1 MVNEELIKVKK
12 REGHFEPLDISKV
25 SRVLAFASEGLN
37 VSTSQVEM
45 NARLQFFT
53 GISTKD
59 IHDMLIKSAADL
71 IEEESPDYEIMAARL
86 LSYQMRKQAYSQYTP
101 PHLNTHIRKLI
112 SLGRY
117 DQDILNHY
125 SEEEINELNDYI
137 DHSRDDLIRYAG
149 FNQIMN
155 KYCVKDREGNVPLET
170 PQFIFMLVPMYLF
183 ANEKNNK
190 LQQVKQMYDK
200 LSQLKLTLPSPII
213 AGVRTITKQYSS
225 CVILSPEDS
234 LDGINAASN
243 AIVKYIARRA
253 GIGLNIGKIR
263 AKGSKIRN
271 GEATHTGIVSYIKLF
286 EAAVN
291 SCNQGNL
298 RKGSA
303 TLYYPVWHLEVE
315 DMLVL
320 KNNKGTENTR
330 ARDVDYAV
338 QLNKHFYERARS
350 KENNDYYLFSP
361 SDVPGLYEAFFADQ
375 KVFEELYNQYV
386 ADDTIRKK
394 KVSAKELFTQICIE
408 RMSTGRIYVNNVDIM
423 NINTPFIP
431 EKAPIYSSNL
441 CVRGNTEVLTSEG
454 YKVIGENVGKK
465 FTVWNGFEWSEDVEF
480 VKTNTN
486 QKLYRVTVSNGKSLE
501 CTAYHKW
508 FIYKNATEQSVNKN
522 EVIKVETK
530 DLEVGNVIQ
539 KHEFPVINGKQED
552 NTLYWITSIEEV
564 GGLHDTYCLTE
575 PKRNSVVFNG
585 ILTSQC
591 NEIALPT
598 RPLQTPEKDSEG
610 EIALCT
616 LSAINCY
623 KFYDEQG
630 KLNHADLEETCTSAV
645 RSLDALLSYQDYPVE
660 QAREGALKR
669 RSLGISTTNL
679 AGLAAKLKLRY
690 ESPEF
695 LNKLDEWMEALAYYC
710 LKASN
715 QLAKEKGK
723 AEWLDDTTWQKG
735 ILPQDRANE
744 RARSLVTRER
754 TLDWEIL
761 RKDIVSFGLRNS
773 TLLTQAPIEASSLV
787 THSTNGI
794 EPPRALLSIKANKDG
809 ATKQLVPDY
818 ELYKDFYT
826 TMWSLQN
833 NDATLNISAV
843 MQMWIDQAISTNLN
857 YDPAKYP
864 NRQIPVAQMM
874 KDILKAYSLGIK
886 TIYYC
891 NIRDGQKES
900 NVLESM
906 GCDGGACAI

>member
-1 MVNEELIKVKK
+1 M
-12 REGHFEPLDISKV
+12 
-25 SRVLAFASEGLN
+25 
-37 VSTSQVEM
+37 
-45 NARLQFFT
+45 
-53 GISTKD
+53 
-59 IHDMLIKSAADL
+59 
-71 IEEESPDYEIMAARL
+71 
-86 LSYQMRKQAYSQYTP
+86 
-101 PHLNTHIRKLI
+101 
-112 SLGRY
+112 
-117 DQDILNHY
+117 
-125 SEEEINELNDYI
+125 
-137 DHSRDDLIRYAG
+137 
-149 FNQIMN
+149 
-155 KYCVKDREGNVPLET
+155 
-170 PQFIFMLVPMYLF
+170 
-183 ANEKNNK
+183 
-190 LQQVKQMYDK
+190 
-200 LSQLKLTLPSPII
+200 
-213 AGVRTITKQYSS
+213 
-225 CVILSPEDS
+225 
-234 LDGINAASN
+234 
-243 AIVKYIARRA
+243 
-253 GIGLNIGKIR
+253 
-263 AKGSKIRN
+263 
-271 GEATHTGIVSYIKLF
+271 
-286 EAAVN
+286 
-291 SCNQGNL
+291 NL

-338 QLNKHFYERARS
+338 QLNKHFYEKARS

-375 KVFEELYNQYV
+375 KAFVELYNQYV
-386 ADDTIRKK
+386 ADETIRKK

-441 CVRGNTEVLTSEG
+441 CVRDNTEVLTSEG

-465 FTVWNGFEWSEDVEF
+465 FTVWNGFEWSENVEF

-564 GGLHDTYCLTE
+564 EGLHDTYCLTE

-598 RPLQTPEKDSEG
+598 KPLQTPEKDSEG

-660 QAREGALKR
+660 QAREAALKR

-723 AEWLDDTTWQKG
+723 AEWLDDTTWQQG
-735 ILPQDRANE
+735 VLPQDRANE

-754 TLDWEIL
+754 TLDWEAL
-761 RKDIVSFGLRNS
+761 RKEIVDFGLRNS

-874 KDILKAYSLGIK
+874 KDILKAYSLGVK

>member
-1 MVNEELIKVKK
+1 VVNEELIKVKK

-101 PHLNTHIRKLI
+101 PHLNAHIRKLI
-112 SLGRY
+112 ALGRY

-338 QLNKHFYERARS
+338 QLNKHFYEKARS

-375 KVFEELYNQYV
+375 KAFVELYDQYV
-386 ADDTIRKK
+386 ADETIRKK

-441 CVRGNTEVLTSEG
+441 C
-454 YKVIGENVGKK
+454 
-465 FTVWNGFEWSEDVEF
+465 
-480 VKTNTN
+480 
-486 QKLYRVTVSNGKSLE
+486 
-501 CTAYHKW
+501 
-508 FIYKNATEQSVNKN
+508 
-522 EVIKVETK
+522 
-530 DLEVGNVIQ
+530 LEV
-539 KHEFPVINGKQED
+539 
-552 NTLYWITSIEEV
+552 
-564 GGLHDTYCLTE
+564 
-575 PKRNSVVFNG
+575 
-585 ILTSQC
+585 
-591 NEIALPT
+591 ALPT
-598 RPLQTPEKDSEG
+598 KPLQTPEKTSEG

-744 RARSLVTRER
+744 RARSLITRER
-754 TLDWEIL
+754 TMDWETL

>member
-101 PHLNTHIRKLI
+101 PHLNAHIHKLI

-155 KYCVKDREGNVPLET
+155 KYCVKDREGNIPLET

-183 ANEKNNK
+183 ANETNNRM
-190 LQQVKQMYDK
+190 QQVKQMYDK

-338 QLNKHFYERARS
+338 QLNKHFYEKARS

-386 ADDTIRKK
+386 ADNTIRKK

-441 CVRGNTEVLTSEG
+441 C
-454 YKVIGENVGKK
+454 
-465 FTVWNGFEWSEDVEF
+465 
-480 VKTNTN
+480 
-486 QKLYRVTVSNGKSLE
+486 
-501 CTAYHKW
+501 
-508 FIYKNATEQSVNKN
+508 
-522 EVIKVETK
+522 
-530 DLEVGNVIQ
+530 
-539 KHEFPVINGKQED
+539 
-552 NTLYWITSIEEV
+552 
-564 GGLHDTYCLTE
+564 
-575 PKRNSVVFNG
+575 
-585 ILTSQC
+585 

-598 RPLQTPEKDSEG
+598 KPLQTPEKTSEG

-660 QAREGALKR
+660 QAREGALER

-695 LNKLDEWMEALAYYC
+695 LNKLDEWMEALTYYC

-754 TLDWEIL
+754 TLDWETL

-900 NVLESM
+900 NVLESV

>member
-101 PHLNTHIRKLI
+101 PHLNAHIRKLI
-112 SLGRY
+112 ALGRY

-338 QLNKHFYERARS
+338 QLNKHFYEKARS

-375 KVFEELYNQYV
+375 KAFVELYDQYV
-386 ADDTIRKK
+386 ADETIRKK

-441 CVRGNTEVLTSEG
+441 C
-454 YKVIGENVGKK
+454 
-465 FTVWNGFEWSEDVEF
+465 
-480 VKTNTN
+480 
-486 QKLYRVTVSNGKSLE
+486 
-501 CTAYHKW
+501 
-508 FIYKNATEQSVNKN
+508 
-522 EVIKVETK
+522 
-530 DLEVGNVIQ
+530 LEV
-539 KHEFPVINGKQED
+539 
-552 NTLYWITSIEEV
+552 
-564 GGLHDTYCLTE
+564 
-575 PKRNSVVFNG
+575 
-585 ILTSQC
+585 
-591 NEIALPT
+591 ALPT
-598 RPLQTPEKDSEG
+598 KPLQTPEKTSEG

-744 RARSLVTRER
+744 RARSLITRER
-754 TLDWEIL
+754 TMDWETL

>member
-101 PHLNTHIRKLI
+101 PHLNAHIHKLI

-117 DQDILNHY
+117 DKDILNHY

-149 FNQIMN
+149 FSQIMN
-155 KYCVKDREGNVPLET
+155 KYCVKDREGNIPLET

-200 LSQLKLTLPSPII
+200 LSYLKLTLPSPII
-213 AGVRTITKQYSS
+213 AGVRTPTRQYSS
-225 CVILSPEDS
+225 CVILQPEDS
-234 LDGINAASN
+234 LEGINAASN
-243 AIVKYIARRA
+243 AIVKYIAKRA

-375 KVFEELYNQYV
+375 KAFAELYDQYV
-386 ADDTIRKK
+386 ADNTIRKK

-441 CVRGNTEVLTSEG
+441 CL
-454 YKVIGENVGKK
+454 
-465 FTVWNGFEWSEDVEF
+465 
-480 VKTNTN
+480 
-486 QKLYRVTVSNGKSLE
+486 
-501 CTAYHKW
+501 
-508 FIYKNATEQSVNKN
+508 
-522 EVIKVETK
+522 
-530 DLEVGNVIQ
+530 
-539 KHEFPVINGKQED
+539 
-552 NTLYWITSIEEV
+552 
-564 GGLHDTYCLTE
+564 
-575 PKRNSVVFNG
+575 
-585 ILTSQC
+585 
-591 NEIALPT
+591 EIALPT
-598 RPLQTPEKDSEG
+598 RPLQTPEKTSEG

-754 TLDWEIL
+754 TLDWETL
-761 RKDIVSFGLRNS
+761 RKEIVSFGLRNS

>member
-1 MVNEELIKVKK
+1 
-12 REGHFEPLDISKV
+12 
-25 SRVLAFASEGLN
+25 
-37 VSTSQVEM
+37 
-45 NARLQFFT
+45 
-53 GISTKD
+53 
-59 IHDMLIKSAADL
+59 
-71 IEEESPDYEIMAARL
+71 
-86 LSYQMRKQAYSQYTP
+86 
-101 PHLNTHIRKLI
+101 
-112 SLGRY
+112 
-117 DQDILNHY
+117 
-125 SEEEINELNDYI
+125 
-137 DHSRDDLIRYAG
+137 
-149 FNQIMN
+149 
-155 KYCVKDREGNVPLET
+155 
-170 PQFIFMLVPMYLF
+170 
-183 ANEKNNK
+183 
-190 LQQVKQMYDK
+190 
-200 LSQLKLTLPSPII
+200 
-213 AGVRTITKQYSS
+213 
-225 CVILSPEDS
+225 
-234 LDGINAASN
+234 
-243 AIVKYIARRA
+243 
-253 GIGLNIGKIR
+253 
-263 AKGSKIRN
+263 
-271 GEATHTGIVSYIKLF
+271 
-286 EAAVN
+286 
-291 SCNQGNL
+291 
-298 RKGSA
+298 
-303 TLYYPVWHLEVE
+303 
-315 DMLVL
+315 MLVL

-338 QLNKHFYERARS
+338 QLNKHFYEKARS

-408 RMSTGRIYVNNVDIM
+408 RMSTGRIYINNVDIM

-441 CVRGNTEVLTSEG
+441 C
-454 YKVIGENVGKK
+454 
-465 FTVWNGFEWSEDVEF
+465 
-480 VKTNTN
+480 
-486 QKLYRVTVSNGKSLE
+486 
-501 CTAYHKW
+501 
-508 FIYKNATEQSVNKN
+508 
-522 EVIKVETK
+522 
-530 DLEVGNVIQ
+530 
-539 KHEFPVINGKQED
+539 
-552 NTLYWITSIEEV
+552 
-564 GGLHDTYCLTE
+564 
-575 PKRNSVVFNG
+575 
-585 ILTSQC
+585 

-598 RPLQTPEKDSEG
+598 KPLQTPEKSSEG

-630 KLNHADLEETCTSAV
+630 KLNHVDLEETCTSAV

-695 LNKLDEWMEALAYYC
+695 LNKLDEWMEALTYYC

-754 TLDWEIL
+754 TLDWETL

-818 ELYKDFYT
+818 ELYKDYYT
-826 TMWSLQN
+826 TIWSLQN

-906 GCDGGACAI
+906 GCGGGACAI

>member
-1 MVNEELIKVKK
+1 M
-12 REGHFEPLDISKV
+12 
-25 SRVLAFASEGLN
+25 
-37 VSTSQVEM
+37 
-45 NARLQFFT
+45 
-53 GISTKD
+53 
-59 IHDMLIKSAADL
+59 
-71 IEEESPDYEIMAARL
+71 
-86 LSYQMRKQAYSQYTP
+86 
-101 PHLNTHIRKLI
+101 
-112 SLGRY
+112 
-117 DQDILNHY
+117 
-125 SEEEINELNDYI
+125 
-137 DHSRDDLIRYAG
+137 
-149 FNQIMN
+149 
-155 KYCVKDREGNVPLET
+155 
-170 PQFIFMLVPMYLF
+170 
-183 ANEKNNK
+183 
-190 LQQVKQMYDK
+190 
-200 LSQLKLTLPSPII
+200 
-213 AGVRTITKQYSS
+213 
-225 CVILSPEDS
+225 
-234 LDGINAASN
+234 
-243 AIVKYIARRA
+243 
-253 GIGLNIGKIR
+253 
-263 AKGSKIRN
+263 
-271 GEATHTGIVSYIKLF
+271 
-286 EAAVN
+286 
-291 SCNQGNL
+291 NL

-338 QLNKHFYERARS
+338 QLNKHFYEKARS

-508 FIYKNATEQSVNKN
+508 FIYKNSTEQSVDKN

-552 NTLYWITSIEEV
+552 NTLYWVTSIEEV
-564 GGLHDTYCLTE
+564 KGLHDTYCLTE

-591 NEIALPT
+591 LEIALPT
-598 RPLQTPEKDSEG
+598 RPLQTPEKNSEG

-735 ILPQDRANE
+735 TLPQDRANE

-754 TLDWEIL
+754 TLDWEAL
-761 RKDIVSFGLRNS
+761 RKEIVAFGLRNS

>member
-101 PHLNTHIRKLI
+101 PHLNAHIHKLI

-149 FNQIMN
+149 FSQIMN

-183 ANEKNNK
+183 ANESNNRM
-190 LQQVKQMYDK
+190 QQVKQMYDK
-200 LSQLKLTLPSPII
+200 LSYLKLTLPSPII
-213 AGVRTITKQYSS
+213 AGVRTPTKQYSS
-225 CVILSPEDS
+225 CTVVQPEDS

-338 QLNKHFYERARS
+338 QLNKHFYEKARS

-375 KVFEELYNQYV
+375 KAFEELYNQYV
-386 ADDTIRKK
+386 ADNTIRKK

-508 FIYKNATEQSVNKN
+508 FIYKNATEQSVDKN

-585 ILTSQC
+585 IRTGQC
-591 NEIALPT
+591 LEIALPT

-754 TLDWEIL
+754 TLDWETL
-761 RKDIVSFGLRNS
+761 RKEIVESGLRNS

>member
-101 PHLNTHIRKLI
+101 PHLNTHLHKLI
-112 SLGRY
+112 ALGRY

-155 KYCVKDREGNVPLET
+155 KYCVKDREGNIPLET

-200 LSQLKLTLPSPII
+200 LSYLKLTLPSPII
-213 AGVRTITKQYSS
+213 AGVRTPTRQYSS
-225 CVILSPEDS
+225 CVILQPEDS
-234 LDGINAASN
+234 LEGINAASN
-243 AIVKYIARRA
+243 AIVKYIAKRA

-338 QLNKHFYERARS
+338 QLNKHFYEKARS

-361 SDVPGLYEAFFADQ
+361 SDVPGLYEGFFADQ
-375 KVFEELYNQYV
+375 KAFEELYNQYV
-386 ADDTIRKK
+386 ADETIRKK

-454 YKVIGENVGKK
+454 YKVIGDNVGKK
-465 FTVWNGFEWSEDVEF
+465 FTVWNGFEWSEEVEF

-564 GGLHDTYCLTE
+564 EGLHDIYCLTE

-585 ILTSQC
+585 IRTGQC

-598 RPLQTPEKDSEG
+598 KPLQTPEKTSEG

-660 QAREGALKR
+660 QAREAALKR

-723 AEWLDDTTWQKG
+723 AEWLDDTTWQQG
-735 ILPQDRANE
+735 VLPQDRANE

-754 TLDWEIL
+754 TLDWEAL
-761 RKDIVSFGLRNS
+761 RKEIVASGLRNS

-874 KDILKAYSLGIK
+874 KDILKAYSLGVK

>member
-1 MVNEELIKVKK
+1 M
-12 REGHFEPLDISKV
+12 
-25 SRVLAFASEGLN
+25 
-37 VSTSQVEM
+37 
-45 NARLQFFT
+45 
-53 GISTKD
+53 
-59 IHDMLIKSAADL
+59 
-71 IEEESPDYEIMAARL
+71 
-86 LSYQMRKQAYSQYTP
+86 
-101 PHLNTHIRKLI
+101 
-112 SLGRY
+112 
-117 DQDILNHY
+117 
-125 SEEEINELNDYI
+125 
-137 DHSRDDLIRYAG
+137 
-149 FNQIMN
+149 
-155 KYCVKDREGNVPLET
+155 
-170 PQFIFMLVPMYLF
+170 
-183 ANEKNNK
+183 
-190 LQQVKQMYDK
+190 
-200 LSQLKLTLPSPII
+200 
-213 AGVRTITKQYSS
+213 
-225 CVILSPEDS
+225 
-234 LDGINAASN
+234 
-243 AIVKYIARRA
+243 
-253 GIGLNIGKIR
+253 
-263 AKGSKIRN
+263 
-271 GEATHTGIVSYIKLF
+271 
-286 EAAVN
+286 
-291 SCNQGNL
+291 NL

-338 QLNKHFYERARS
+338 QLNKHFYEKARS

-386 ADDTIRKK
+386 ADNTIRKK

-441 CVRGNTEVLTSEG
+441 C
-454 YKVIGENVGKK
+454 
-465 FTVWNGFEWSEDVEF
+465 
-480 VKTNTN
+480 
-486 QKLYRVTVSNGKSLE
+486 
-501 CTAYHKW
+501 
-508 FIYKNATEQSVNKN
+508 
-522 EVIKVETK
+522 
-530 DLEVGNVIQ
+530 
-539 KHEFPVINGKQED
+539 
-552 NTLYWITSIEEV
+552 
-564 GGLHDTYCLTE
+564 
-575 PKRNSVVFNG
+575 
-585 ILTSQC
+585 

-598 RPLQTPEKDSEG
+598 KPLQTPEKDSEG

-630 KLNHADLEETCTSAV
+630 KLNHVDLEETCTSAV

-723 AEWLDDTTWQKG
+723 AEWLDDTTWQQG
-735 ILPQDRANE
+735 VLPQDRANE

-754 TLDWEIL
+754 TLDWEAL
-761 RKDIVSFGLRNS
+761 RKEIVDFGLRNS

-874 KDILKAYSLGIK
+874 KDILKAYSLGVK

>member
-1 MVNEELIKVKK
+1 M
-12 REGHFEPLDISKV
+12 
-25 SRVLAFASEGLN
+25 
-37 VSTSQVEM
+37 
-45 NARLQFFT
+45 
-53 GISTKD
+53 
-59 IHDMLIKSAADL
+59 
-71 IEEESPDYEIMAARL
+71 
-86 LSYQMRKQAYSQYTP
+86 
-101 PHLNTHIRKLI
+101 
-112 SLGRY
+112 
-117 DQDILNHY
+117 
-125 SEEEINELNDYI
+125 
-137 DHSRDDLIRYAG
+137 
-149 FNQIMN
+149 
-155 KYCVKDREGNVPLET
+155 
-170 PQFIFMLVPMYLF
+170 
-183 ANEKNNK
+183 
-190 LQQVKQMYDK
+190 
-200 LSQLKLTLPSPII
+200 
-213 AGVRTITKQYSS
+213 
-225 CVILSPEDS
+225 
-234 LDGINAASN
+234 
-243 AIVKYIARRA
+243 
-253 GIGLNIGKIR
+253 
-263 AKGSKIRN
+263 
-271 GEATHTGIVSYIKLF
+271 
-286 EAAVN
+286 
-291 SCNQGNL
+291 NL

-338 QLNKHFYERARS
+338 QLNKHFYEKARS

-375 KVFEELYNQYV
+375 EAFVELYNQYV
-386 ADDTIRKK
+386 TDETIRKK

-441 CVRGNTEVLTSEG
+441 CVHGKTKILTKDHG
-454 YKVIGENVGKK
+454 YRYIEELAGTTQVI
-465 FTVWNGFEWSEDVEF
+465 WNGFEWSEVYVDLTNTDAEF
-480 VKTNTN
+480 VSITTNNLRELTCTPYHKFYVVKKYGQDPVEVRAIDLKEGDKLIKGEWPVIEGNEELANPYTQGFASGDGCEVSSNSTRLDLYGKKKELLPFFTGNISTIRTQKTSNMAGDDRIEIRVLGLRSKWFVPDNRYTVRSRLNWLAGYLDADGSVYRNGETEALTCSSTN
-486 QKLYRVTVSNGKSLE
+486 LMFLQELREMLEMTGVTAKITNGQPEGFRTLPDGKGGYREYYCQQAWRLIISAGHSQKLLELGLNLHRLKIEKRDVQREAVQFERIESLIPLGDDMRD
-501 CTAYHKW
+501 Y
-508 FIYKNATEQSVNKN
+508 S
-522 EVIKVETK
+522 
-530 DLEVGNVIQ
+530 
-539 KHEFPVINGKQED
+539 
-552 NTLYWITSIEEV
+552 
-564 GGLHDTYCLTE
+564 YCFNE
-575 PKRNSVVFNG
+575 PKRHLGVFNG
-585 ILTSQC
+585 LVTGQC

-598 RPLQTPEKDSEG
+598 KPLQTPEKDSEG

-630 KLNHADLEETCTSAV
+630 KLNHVDLEETCTSAV

-723 AEWLDDTTWQKG
+723 AEWLEDTTWQKG

-754 TLDWEIL
+754 TLDWEAL
-761 RKDIVSFGLRNS
+761 RKEIVDFGLRNS

>member
-1 MVNEELIKVKK
+1 M
-12 REGHFEPLDISKV
+12 
-25 SRVLAFASEGLN
+25 
-37 VSTSQVEM
+37 
-45 NARLQFFT
+45 
-53 GISTKD
+53 
-59 IHDMLIKSAADL
+59 
-71 IEEESPDYEIMAARL
+71 
-86 LSYQMRKQAYSQYTP
+86 
-101 PHLNTHIRKLI
+101 
-112 SLGRY
+112 
-117 DQDILNHY
+117 
-125 SEEEINELNDYI
+125 
-137 DHSRDDLIRYAG
+137 
-149 FNQIMN
+149 
-155 KYCVKDREGNVPLET
+155 
-170 PQFIFMLVPMYLF
+170 
-183 ANEKNNK
+183 
-190 LQQVKQMYDK
+190 
-200 LSQLKLTLPSPII
+200 
-213 AGVRTITKQYSS
+213 
-225 CVILSPEDS
+225 
-234 LDGINAASN
+234 
-243 AIVKYIARRA
+243 
-253 GIGLNIGKIR
+253 
-263 AKGSKIRN
+263 
-271 GEATHTGIVSYIKLF
+271 
-286 EAAVN
+286 
-291 SCNQGNL
+291 NL

-338 QLNKHFYERARS
+338 QLNKHFYEKARS

-375 KVFEELYNQYV
+375 KAFVELYNQYV
-386 ADDTIRKK
+386 ADETIRKK

-441 CVRGNTEVLTSEG
+441 C
-454 YKVIGENVGKK
+454 
-465 FTVWNGFEWSEDVEF
+465 
-480 VKTNTN
+480 
-486 QKLYRVTVSNGKSLE
+486 
-501 CTAYHKW
+501 
-508 FIYKNATEQSVNKN
+508 
-522 EVIKVETK
+522 
-530 DLEVGNVIQ
+530 
-539 KHEFPVINGKQED
+539 
-552 NTLYWITSIEEV
+552 
-564 GGLHDTYCLTE
+564 
-575 PKRNSVVFNG
+575 
-585 ILTSQC
+585 

-598 RPLQTPEKDSEG
+598 KPLQTPEKTSEG

-630 KLNHADLEETCTSAV
+630 KLNHVDLEETCTSAV

-660 QAREGALKR
+660 QAREAALKR

-723 AEWLDDTTWQKG
+723 AEWLGDTTWQKG
-735 ILPQDRANE
+735 VLPQDRANE

-754 TLDWEIL
+754 TLDWGAL
-761 RKDIVSFGLRNS
+761 RKEIVESGLRNS

-843 MQMWIDQAISTNLN
+843 MQVWIDQAISTNLN

-874 KDILKAYSLGIK
+874 KDILKAYSLGVK

>member
-71 IEEESPDYEIMAARL
+71 IEEESSDYEIMAARL

-101 PHLNTHIRKLI
+101 PHLNTHLHKLI
-112 SLGRY
+112 ALGRY

-125 SEEEINELNDYI
+125 NEEEINELNDYI

-149 FNQIMN
+149 FNQILN
-155 KYCVKDREGNVPLET
+155 KYCVKDREGNIPLET

-183 ANEKNNK
+183 ANESNNRM
-190 LQQVKQMYDK
+190 QQVKQMYDK
-200 LSQLKLTLPSPII
+200 LSYLKLTLPSPII
-213 AGVRTITKQYSS
+213 AGVRTPTRQYSS
-225 CVILSPEDS
+225 CCVIQSDDS
-234 LDGINAASN
+234 LEGINAASN
-243 AIVKYIARRA
+243 AIVKYIAKRA

-386 ADDTIRKK
+386 ADETIRKK

-465 FTVWNGFEWSEDVEF
+465 FTVWNGFEWSENVEF

-508 FIYKNATEQSVNKN
+508 FIYKNATEQSVDKN

-564 GGLHDTYCLTE
+564 GGLHDTFCLTE

-585 ILTSQC
+585 IRTGQC

-598 RPLQTPEKDSEG
+598 KPLQTPEKTSEG

-630 KLNHADLEETCTSAV
+630 KLNHVDLEETCTSAV

-735 ILPQDRANE
+735 TLPQDRANE

-754 TLDWEIL
+754 TLDWETL
-761 RKDIVSFGLRNS
+761 RKDIASFGLRNS